1 MDMALFDIIGSV
13 TEKQVT
19 KTEFGDERIYGTIV
33 GIVAENYT
41 QEMPGRLCV
50 TVPVRDTDANQLK
63 WAKVAMPYMG
73 PGWGTYF
80 LPEKGDQVLL
90 IFEDGNIEKP
100 YVIGCIPKDKDKFL
114 RKSADEHNG
123 IKQIQT
129 RNGSRIT
136 FQDDENEDG
145 AKDKI
150 TIATAQDEHHIDIDN
165 EMDKISIY
173 DKEKNCLVE
182 LSTERG
188 VMKIHAQQKLELTV
202 GDTIKVVMN
211 GDSGKIKIETDDMA
225 VSASKKIKLNAD
237 GNIGISGRQVS
248 TEATSMLKNESS
260 GMLSLAGKPIKM
272 G

>member
-1 MDMALFDIIGSV
+1 MALYDIIGSV
-13 TEKQVT
+13 SEKQVT
-19 KTEFGDERIYGTIV
+19 KTPFGDERIHGVVV

-50 TVPVRDTDANQLK
+50 TIPVRDVDANQLK
-63 WAKVAMPYMG
+63 WAKMAMPYMG
-73 PGWGTYF
+73 PGWGVYF

-90 IFEDGNIEKP
+90 VFEDGNIEKP
-100 YVIGCIPKDKDKFL
+100 YVIGCIPRDRDRFL
-114 RKSADEHNG
+114 RKTADEHNG

-136 FQDDENEDG
+136 FQDDEGEEG

-150 TIATAQDEHHIDIDN
+150 TIATAQDGHHIDIDN
-165 EMDKISIY
+165 EMDRISIY

-182 LSTERG
+182 LRTEQG
-188 VMKIHAQQKLELTV
+188 VMKIHAQQRLELTV

-211 GDSGKIKIETDDMA
+211 GDSGKIKVETQDLA
-225 VSASKKIKLNAD
+225 VSASKKIRLDAD

-260 GMLSLAGKPIKM
+260 GMLSLAGKPIKL

>member
-1 MDMALFDIIGSV
+1 MALFDIIDSV
-13 TEKQVT
+13 SEKQVT
-19 KTEFGDERIYGTIV
+19 KTEFGDARIFGTVV

-63 WAKVAMPYMG
+63 WAKMVMSYMG

-114 RKSADEHNG
+114 RKSATEYNQ

-136 FQDDENEDG
+136 FWDDENEDG

-182 LSTERG
+182 LRTEQG
-188 VMKIHAQQKLELTV
+188 AMKIHAQQRLELTV
-202 GDTIKVVMN
+202 GDTIKIVMN

-225 VSASKKIKLNAD
+225 VNASKKIQLEAD
-237 GNIGISGRQVS
+237 GNIKISGRQVS

-260 GMLSLAGKPIKM
+260 GMLSLSGKPIKM

>member
-1 MDMALFDIIGSV
+1 MALFDIIGAVS
-13 TEKQVT
+13 EKQVT
-19 KTEFGDERIYGTIV
+19 KTEFGDERIYGTII

-50 TVPVRDTDANQLK
+50 TVPVRDTGANQLK
-63 WAKVAMPYMG
+63 WAKMAMPYMG
-73 PGWGTYF
+73 AGWGTYF

-90 IFEDGNIEKP
+90 VFEDGNIEKP
-100 YVIGCIPKDKDKFL
+100 YVIGCIPRDRDRFL
-114 RKSADEHNG
+114 KKSADEHNG

-136 FQDDENEDG
+136 FRDDENEDG

-165 EMDKISIY
+165 EADKISIY

-202 GDTIKVVMN
+202 GDAIKVVMN
-211 GDSGKIKIETDDMA
+211 GDSGKIKIEAEDMA
-225 VSASKKIKLNAD
+225 VSASKKIKLDAD

-248 TEATSMLKNESS
+248 VEATSMLKNESS

>member
-1 MDMALFDIIGSV
+1 MALFDIIGSV
-13 TEKQVT
+13 TEKQAT

-50 TVPVRDTDANQLK
+50 TVPVRDADANRLK

-73 PGWGTYF
+73 AGWGTYF

-90 IFEDGNIEKP
+90 VFEDGNIEKP
-100 YVIGCIPKDKDKFL
+100 YVIGCIPKDKDRFL
-114 RKSADEHNG
+114 KKTADEHNG

-136 FQDDENEDG
+136 FRDDENEDG
-145 AKDKI
+145 ARDKI
-150 TIATAQDEHHIDIDN
+150 TIATAQDEHCIDIDN
-165 EMDKISIY
+165 EADKISIC

-182 LSTERG
+182 LRTEQG

-202 GDTIKVVMN
+202 GDSIKVVMN
-211 GDSGKIKIETDDMA
+211 GDSGKIRIETEDMA

>member
-1 MDMALFDIIGSV
+1 MALFDIIDSV
-13 TEKQVT
+13 SEKQVT
-19 KTEFGDERIYGTIV
+19 KTEFGDERIYGTVV
-33 GIVAENYT
+33 GIVAENYA

-50 TVPVRDTDANQLK
+50 TVPVRNTDANQIK
-63 WAKVAMPYMG
+63 WAKMVMPYMG
-73 PGWGTYF
+73 AGWGIYF

-100 YVIGCIPKDKDKFL
+100 YVIGCIPKDKDRFL
-114 RKSADEHNG
+114 KKTADEHNQ

-136 FQDDENEDG
+136 FRDDENEDG

-173 DKEKNCLVE
+173 DKEKKCLVE
-182 LSTERG
+182 LCTEQG
-188 VMKIHAQQKLELTV
+188 AMKIHAQQRLELTV
-202 GDTIKVVMN
+202 GDTIKIVMN
-211 GDSGKIKIETDDMA
+211 GDSGKIKIETDDMT
-225 VSASKKIKLNAD
+225 VNASKKIQLEAD
-237 GNIGISGRQVS
+237 GNVKISGRQVS

>member
-1 MDMALFDIIGSV
+1 MALFDIIDSV

-19 KTEFGDERIYGTIV
+19 KTEFGDERIYGTVV

-50 TVPVRDTDANQLK
+50 TVPVRDTDVNQLK
-63 WAKVAMPYMG
+63 WAKMVMPYIG
-73 PGWGTYF
+73 GGWGSYF

-90 IFEDGNIEKP
+90 IFEDGSIEKP
-100 YVIGCIPKDKDKFL
+100 YVIGCIPRDKDKFL
-114 RKSADEHNG
+114 RKSANEHNQ
-123 IKQIQT
+123 IKQLQT

-136 FQDDENEDG
+136 FWDDENEDG

-165 EMDKISIY
+165 ELDKISIY
-173 DKEKNCLVE
+173 DKEKKCLVE
-182 LSTERG
+182 MSTDQG
-188 VMKIHAQQKLELTV
+188 VIRIHAEQKLELTV

-211 GDSGKIKIETDDMA
+211 GDSGKIKVETDDLS
-225 VSASKKIKLNAD
+225 VHASKKVKLEAD
-237 GNIGISGRQVS
+237 GNIKISGRQVS
-248 TEATSMLKNESS
+248 TEATSMLKSESS
-260 GMLSLAGKPIKM
+260 GMLSLAGKPIKL

>member
-1 MDMALFDIIGSV
+1 MALFDIMDAVS
-13 TEKQVT
+13 EKQAT
-19 KTEFGDERIYGTIV
+19 KTGFGDERIYGAVV

-50 TVPVRDTDANQLK
+50 TVPVRDKDANRLK
-63 WAKVAMPYMG
+63 WAKMAMPYMG
-73 PGWGTYF
+73 AGWGTYF

-100 YVIGCIPKDKDKFL
+100 YVIGCIPRDKDKFL
-114 RKSADEHNG
+114 TKSADEHNQ

-129 RNGSRIT
+129 RNGSRIS
-136 FQDDENEDG
+136 FFDDENEDG
-145 AKDKI
+145 AKDRI
-150 TIATAQDEHHIDIDN
+150 TIATAKDEHQIDIDN
-165 EMDKISIY
+165 EKDKITVC
-173 DKEKNCLVE
+173 DKEKKCLVE
-182 LSTERG
+182 MSTEQG
-188 VMKIHAQQKLELTV
+188 ILKIHANQKLELTV

-211 GDSGKIKIETDDMA
+211 GDSGKIKIETDDL
-225 VSASKKIKLNAD
+225 SFHASKKIRLEAD

-248 TEATSMLKNESS
+248 TEATSMLKSESS

>member
-1 MDMALFDIIGSV
+1 MALFDIIGSV
-13 TEKQVT
+13 TEKQIT

-50 TVPVRDTDANQLK
+50 TIPVRDADANQLK
-63 WAKVAMPYMG
+63 WAKMAMPYMG
-73 PGWGTYF
+73 AGWGTYF

-90 IFEDGNIEKP
+90 VFEDGNIEKP
-100 YVIGCIPKDKDKFL
+100 YVIGCIPKDKDRFL
-114 RKSADEHNG
+114 KKTADEHNG

-145 AKDKI
+145 ARDKI
-150 TIATAQDEHHIDIDN
+150 TIATAQDGHHIDIDN
-165 EMDKISIY
+165 ETDQISIY
-173 DKEKNCLVE
+173 DKEKKCLVE
-182 LSTERG
+182 LRTEQG
-188 VMKIHAQQKLELTV
+188 IMKIHAQQKLELTV

-225 VSASKKIKLNAD
+225 VSASKKIRLNAD